1 MAGTINRFNR
11 FMPRDYSMKWYMPE
25 VYVPDFQQW
34 DSLLAGQQQKYNAA
48 MAATQKYPKHLE
60 WRKDLAGEYKQNI
73 ETKLDDITTSF
84 INEGVRTGNRKL
96 RDFAFELNQQWNPGG
111 LAHELEKEFED
122 YQSGI
127 KQITDYYE
135 KNKAENSANRLYS
148 LTKLKQSAQGEFKY
162 NPETGLYNRASIVPE
177 LIPYV
182 DIAEEAMKVVKEI
195 KDSGTS
201 TIIKR
206 DKAWFEKIERTG
218 VTKETIKEV
227 TDELLKQPKY
237 AQQLGVEKWK
247 IDQNT
252 TPEQK
257 VQLELE
263 AKNRIITQAETANSA
278 IDKLA
283 KSKNSKDH
291 KDLQTQLQQL
301 GYYTGKIDGSIG
313 KETQAAIDAYKKD
326 VAERANKSA
335 ENATYDNLVDRQ
347 IKDSYAKP
355 LINAFTREVVKRDLI
370 FNQEWATLVKAQT
383 QRKSTADIVTAIQS
397 LKEPT
402 TTDYLAT
409 PGLST
414 PMETMNK
421 IRSQNQE
428 MYSNAKKSFE
438 KISQFSG
445 ITDIIGSRAP
455 NKIHEVTQTRM
466 QSKSYDEFKKRMA
479 GIGYTDEG
487 SVKNA
492 WDFYNSPAAGDL
504 YNSYTSMQAAK
515 ESVDS
520 IDNARESM
528 VIDYTKT
535 PEGKKEVA
543 ALRKKYDFKGT
554 DEELVK
560 AVIGGTTFTSSSKA
574 PISIGQARAD
584 FDPAFTNRDIVIPKN
599 DGANFLN
606 KMDNY
611 YKGKPEA
618 MPQSLR
624 GYRLNAIKGEGA
636 ELAKV
641 MVKDIVDGYT
651 NGYSSNGQAGIV
663 FSHIGKNNQIDPT
676 DVKLDDTNF
685 SFNVDAS
692 GITYYL
698 TGKDS
703 NGKPVSSVVNAPK
716 EHYGRLARMALSL
729 KKQAKETGDSGL
741 DAIANQVY
749 AVTTEGPRYKNAVD
763 DQLVLS
769 NNNTFPLANVID
781 PTRSTATQVETFKN
795 NANVKGTPV
804 GSEEIVDGMVYQKFK
819 VYNPKTGNSSYMM
832 TVQTEQG
839 YLPIKNSDGGFYYK
853 TSMEAES
860 PIWDRKMMSQIPV
873 EINQQTIKQSN
884 VTPEQGQ
891 ALMLGVQGML
901 DMN

>member
-1 MAGTINRFNR
+1 MATINRFNK
-11 FMPRDYSMKWYMPE
+11 FLPRDYSMKFYMPE
-25 VYVPDFQQW
+25 IYVPDFQQW
-34 DSLLAGQQQKYNAA
+34 DSMLAGQQQKYNAA
-48 MAATQKYPKHLE
+48 MAVTQKYPKHLE
-60 WRKDLAGEYKQNI
+60 WRSDLAAQYKQGVNDKVQDV
-73 ETKLDDITTSF
+73 TNTY
-84 INEGVRTGNRKL
+84 INEGVRSGNRKM
-96 RDFAFELNQQWNPGG
+96 RDFAFDLNQQWNPGG

-135 KNKAENSANRLYS
+135 KNKAENSANRVYS
-148 LTKLKQSAQGEFKY
+148 LAKLKQAAQGEFKY
-162 NPETGLYNRASIVPE
+162 NPDTGMYNRAGIVPE
-177 LIPYV
+177 LMPYV

-201 TIIKR
+201 TIIAR
-206 DKAWFEKIERTG
+206 DKAWFEKIEKTG
-218 VTKETIKEV
+218 VTEETIREV
-227 TDELLKQPKY
+227 TNELLKQPKY
-237 AQQLGVEKWK
+237 AQQLGVEKWL

-252 TPEQK
+252 PE
-257 VQLELE
+257 E
-263 AKNRIITQAETANSA
+263 AKKEMVDKERSRIASQNDKMITSVNTF
-278 IDKLA
+278 A
-283 KSKNSKDH
+283 KSKDEKDR
-291 KDLQTQLQQL
+291 KQLQSELQKY
-301 GYYTGKIDGSIG
+301 GYYTGKIDGVIG
-313 KETQAAIDAYKKD
+313 KETQTAIDNYLKD
-326 VAERANKSA
+326 LDDQTERKLDAVN
-335 ENATYDNLVDRQ
+335 YDNMVMNSM
-347 IKDSYAKP
+347 KESYAKP
-355 LINAFTREVVKRDLI
+355 LIKAFTREIVKRDLI
-370 FNQEWATLVKAQT
+370 FNKEWEVQVEAASRKKA
-383 QRKSTADIVTAIQS
+383 TADLVTAIQS

-414 PMETMNK
+414 PMETIDK

-428 MYSNAKKSFE
+428 MYSNAKKSFDQV
-438 KISQFSG
+438 SQFSG
-445 ITDIIGSRAP
+445 ITDILGTRAS
-455 NKIHEVTQTRM
+455 NEIHKVTQTKM
-466 QSKSYDEFKKRMA
+466 QSKSYDEFKKRMG

-487 SVKNA
+487 AIKGA

-520 IDNARESM
+520 VDNARVSM
-528 VIDYTKT
+528 ITDFSKT
-535 PEGKKEVA
+535 AEGKKEMA
-543 ALRKKYDFKGT
+543 SLRKQFNFKGS
-554 DEELVK
+554 DEELIK
-560 AVIGGTTFTSSSKA
+560 AISSGTGFTEIIPSINTSVGLGAQIGSGRN
-574 PISIGQARAD
+574 IV
-584 FDPAFTNRDIVIPKN
+584 NRGKD
-599 DGANFLN
+599 FLN

-636 ELAKV
+636 ELSKV
-641 MVKDIVDGYT
+641 MVKDIIDGYT

-663 FSHIGKNNQIDPT
+663 FSHIGQNNKIDPT

-729 KKQAKETGDSGL
+729 KKQAKETGDRFL
-741 DAIANQVY
+741 DGVANQVY
-749 AVTTEGPRYKNAVD
+749 AVTTGGPQYNNAVD
-763 DQLVLS
+763 DALVL
-769 NNNTFPLANVID
+769 NDDNTFPLGNVID
-781 PTRSTATQVETFKN
+781 PMRSTGNQIETFKN

-804 GSEEIVDGMVYQKFK
+804 GAEENIGGLTYQKFK
-819 VYNPKTGNSSYMM
+819 VYNPKTKNTGYMM

-839 YLPIKNSDGGFYYK
+839 LYLPIKNEDGGFYYK

-860 PIWDRKMMSQIPV
+860 PLWDRKMMPQIPV
-873 EINQQTIKQSN
+873 DIDQKTIKQSN
-884 VTPEQGQ
+884 VSQSQAQGI
-891 ALMLGVQGML
+891 MLAAEGILGNQ
-901 DMN
+901 

>member
-1 MAGTINRFNR
+1 MATINRFNK
-11 FMPRDYSMKWYMPE
+11 FLPRDYSMKFYMPE
-25 VYVPDFQQW
+25 FFTPNFEQW
-34 DSLLAGQQQKYNAA
+34 DSVLAGQQQKYNAA
-48 MAATQKYPKHLE
+48 VAATQKYPKHLE
-60 WRKDLAGEYKQNI
+60 WRGELAGQYKKNI
-73 ETKLDDITTSF
+73 ESKLDDVTTSY
-84 INEGVRTGNRKL
+84 INEGVRTGNRKM
-96 RDFAFELNQQWNPGG
+96 RDMAFELNQQWNPGG
-111 LAHELEKEFED
+111 LAHELEKEFEE

-135 KNKAENSANRLYS
+135 KNKAENSANRTYS
-148 LTKLKQSAQGEFKY
+148 LTKLRQSAQGEFKY
-162 NPETGLYNRASIVPE
+162 NPDTGLYNRASIVPE
-177 LIPYV
+177 LVPYV

-206 DKAWFEKIERTG
+206 DRAWFEKIEREG
-218 VTKETIKEV
+218 VTEDTIKQV

-247 IDQNT
+247 MDQNFSEEDKT
-252 TPEQK
+252 NLVEKERSKYATQNDK
-257 VQLELE
+257 M
-263 AKNRIITQAETANSA
+263 ITAVNES
-278 IDKLA
+278 A
-283 KSKNSKDH
+283 KSKDINDRK
-291 KDLQTQLQQL
+291 KLQSELQKY
-301 GYYTGKIDGSIG
+301 GYYTGKIDGNIG
-313 KETQAAIDAYKKD
+313 KETQAAMDNYLKDLDEQTEKKM
-326 VAERANKSA
+326 
-335 ENATYDNLVDRQ
+335 NAVSYDNLVMNS

-355 LINAFTREVVKRDLI
+355 LIKAFAREKVKRDLI
-370 FNQEWATLVKAQT
+370 FNKEWETNMKIQAQKKNT
-383 QRKSTADIVTAIQS
+383 SDIVTAIQS

-428 MYSNAKKSFE
+428 MYSNAKKSFDQ
-438 KISQFSG
+438 ISQFSG
-445 ITDIIGSRAP
+445 ITDVLGTRAA
-455 NKIHEVTQTRM
+455 NEIHKVTQTKM
-466 QSKSYDEFKKRMA
+466 QSKSYDEFVKRMG
-479 GIGYTDEG
+479 GIGYTDKNVIE
-487 SVKNA
+487 NA
-492 WDFYNSPAAGDL
+492 WNFYNSPAAGDL

-528 VIDYTKT
+528 ITDYIKT
-535 PEGKKEVA
+535 PEGKKEA
-543 ALRKKYDFKGT
+543 ANIRKKYGFKGT
-554 DEELVK
+554 DEEFVKSLVSGNQK
-560 AVIGGTTFTSSSKA
+560 FVYETGNAGSFGLGGVGG
-574 PISIGQARAD
+574 SIKYSTDEG
-584 FDPAFTNRDIVIPKN
+584 KS
-599 DGANFLN
+599 FLN

-611 YKGKPEA
+611 YKDKPEA

-749 AVTTEGPRYKNAVD
+749 AVTTEGPRYQNAVEDHLILTD
-763 DQLVLS
+763 D
-769 NNNTFPLANVID
+769 NTFPLDNVAD
-781 PTRSTATQVETFKN
+781 PMRSTGNQVETFKN
-795 NANVKGTPV
+795 NANVKGLPI
-804 GSEEIVDGMVYQKFK
+804 GSEEIVNGLVYQKFK
-819 VYNPKTGNSSYMM
+819 TYNPKTKSTAYMM
-832 TVQTEQG
+832 TVQTEEG
-839 YLPIKNSDGGFYYK
+839 FYVPIKNSDGGLYYK
-853 TSMEAES
+853 SSMEAES

-873 EINQQTIKQSN
+873 EINQQKIKQSN